1 MGEYKAHISVSIDT
15 KPLDEFE
22 SRIKALNDQKIDVK
36 LSLNDSGL
44 DNIKRTYENIGK
56 NIGKG
61 VERGSSTYLSSIE
74 KRIKN
79 FNFDSALSSMNSK
92 LDKYNG
98 QDSKWLQSAR
108 SAIREYE
115 NELNNL
121 QKHFDTNDAFSLN
134 DEELVSSF
142 NRMENAA
149 QQFGNAMKIVG
160 TETSKSLGLG
170 EGARLSN
177 EIETYL
183 KNNTK
188 AAKEYGVA
196 LEQLASDAR
205 KATTV
210 GEKSDITSQFRNLKS
225 EISAKGLTG
234 KSIFDEFKRGFEQ
247 IGQFA
252 TTYGIIDR
260 AIDGVISSIGELKE
274 IDTILTE
281 ISKTSDMTSSELKT
295 LGETAFDSASEW
307 GKSASDYLTGVQEMS
322 RSGFYGEQGEQMAR
336 LSILAQAAGD
346 LTPEMANDYL
356 LASNAAYQYAGNV
369 EKLNALLDGQNMIT
383 NRNAVSME
391 DMSAATTRA
400 ASMASELNVGE
411 QQLSA
416 VIGTVA
422 ARTRASGDEI
432 GNAIKSVLINV
443 TNVQNAKIAKTFE
456 EAGVAQTEFV
466 NGVEQM
472 RNPID
477 ILEDLAEVFNSLSE
491 SDPLRNDIL
500 MNIGQKYQ
508 ANKLSALL
516 SGWSDYEKMLQDYA
530 EGEGSA
536 AEEANFCL
544 VA

>member
-15 KPLDEFE
+15 KPLDKFE

-170 EGARLSN
+170 EGVRLSN

-432 GNAIKSVLINV
+432 GNAIKSLLINV

-508 ANKLSALL
+508 ANVCLTVQKC
-516 SGWSDYEKMLQDYA
+516 
-530 EGEGSA
+530 A
-536 AEEANFCL
+536 A
-544 VA
+544 

>member
-1 MGEYKAHISVSIDT
+1 MGEYNAHISVSIDT

-22 SRIKALNDQKIDVK
+22 SRIKALNDQKIDVR

-115 NELNNL
+115 NELNNI
-121 QKHFDTNDAFSLN
+121 QKHFDTNDAFNLN

-142 NRMENAA
+142 SRMENAA
-149 QQFGNAMKIVG
+149 QQFGNAMKIVS

-170 EGARLSN
+170 EGTRLSN

-183 KNNTK
+183 KKNTK
-188 AAKEYGVA
+188 AARDYGTA
-196 LEQLASDAR
+196 LEQLAADAK

-210 GEKSDITSQFRNLKS
+210 GEKADITSKFKDLKS
-225 EISAKGLTG
+225 EISARGLTG
-234 KSIFDEFKRGFEQ
+234 NSLFNELERGFKQ

-260 AIDGVISSIGELKE
+260 AIDGVVSSISELKE

-281 ISKTSDMTSSELKT
+281 ISKTSDMTSSELKA

-432 GNAIKSVLINV
+432 GNAIKSLLINV

-508 ANKLSALL
+508 ADVCLTVQKC
-516 SGWSDYEKMLQDYA
+516 
-530 EGEGSA
+530 A
-536 AEEANFCL
+536 A
-544 VA
+544 